1 MMLRFQRA
9 VKRNS
14 ISTSGVG
21 PIAMGDLGLPWF
33 AQNNLLDLALGN
45 IINAIFNLVATG
57 ANYISLCFA
66 FVVLYV
72 PRPIFAHLYLGKS
85 NFIPD

>member
-21 PIAMGDLGLPWF
+21 SIAMGDLGLPWF
-33 AQNNLLDLALGN
+33 AQNNLLDLALDN
-45 IINAIFNLVATG
+45 IINAIGEDQGCL
-57 ANYISLCFA
+57 
-66 FVVLYV
+66 
-72 PRPIFAHLYLGKS
+72 PRSSAAKKLPTCYWSSSRTMQPPRLGS
-85 NFIPD
+85 